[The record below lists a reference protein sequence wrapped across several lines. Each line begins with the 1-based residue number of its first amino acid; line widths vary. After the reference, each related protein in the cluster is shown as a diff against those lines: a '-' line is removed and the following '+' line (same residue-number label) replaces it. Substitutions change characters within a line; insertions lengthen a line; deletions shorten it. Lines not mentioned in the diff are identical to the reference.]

1 MARVSTIFSSGD
13 DRTYGDV
20 MHSDVLTTSPATC
33 CVPSISD
40 EASECDVML
49 SDLVA
54 LSADT
59 YGILFQ
65 KCSDVPQ
72 SSVQSP
78 LLVVMTEENLK

>member
-1 MARVSTIFSSGD
+1 
-13 DRTYGDV
+13 

-40 EASECDVML
+40 EDSECDVML

-65 KCSDVPQ
+65 KCSDVLTYH
-72 SSVQSP
+72 SRRY
-78 LLVVMTEENLK
+78 NLRYWW

>member
-1 MARVSTIFSSGD
+1 MPRVSTIFSSGD

-49 SDLVA
+49 SDVVT
-54 LSADT
+54 LSASA
-59 YGILFQ
+59 YGILSQ
-65 KCSDVPQ
+65 KCSDVLTYH
-72 SSVQSP
+72 SRRY
-78 LLVVMTEENLK
+78 NLHYWW